1 MIGLVSL
8 IQPVAPLF
16 VMTLATGSALAAIA
30 MRRSFLIT
38 VLICLVGL
46 IGALLALP
54 WMAHSAAVAPMF
66 ADGALSVGF
75 AGVILL
81 TSILILV
88 IAASYWRDATAEP
101 REEYPLLLLV
111 GTIGAVTV
119 ALGINFIPLFIGLET
134 LTLAMIGMIAYPR
147 WRPEA
152 LEAALK
158 YLVLSGMSSALLL
171 LGLGLV
177 DLATGHLSLAAVQ
190 HASGTAMLL
199 LPALGLI
206 IVGAGFKLSVVP
218 FHIWVPDVYA
228 GAPAP
233 SAAFLATIPKIA
245 VIAVVARLLF
255 ADATIPPTLGLAM
268 TIAGVASML
277 VGNLLALLQ
286 QNLKRILGYSSIA
299 QLGYVLVALLAAGA
313 LGRSALLFFVA
324 MYSVTVIGAFGV
336 LSALSVAES
345 DRDQDRVGD
354 IRGLFW
360 RRPLIAG
367 ILTLALLSLAGIPP
381 ALGFMAKMYVMAAG
395 VHSHLR
401 VLIATMVVSSVIGL
415 FYYLRVI
422 IAMTQAPDSA
432 DAHAEGR
439 LSLPGN
445 AAIGLIGAVI
455 LGFGIMPQPLL
466 SLLKAV
472 FHS

>member
-1 MIGLVSL
+1 MSGVISL
-8 IQPVAPLF
+8 IQPIAPLF
-16 VMTLATGSALAAIA
+16 VMTLAVAMALAAIA
-30 MRRSFLIT
+30 IRRSLGFTL
-38 VLICLVGL
+38 LVSFAGL

-54 WMAHSAAVAPMF
+54 WMADSGIAAPMF
-66 ADGALSVGF
+66 ADDALSVGF
-75 AGVILL
+75 AGIILL
-81 TSILILV
+81 TSLLILV
-88 IAASYWRDATAEP
+88 VAASYWLGVAAEP
-101 REEYPLLLLV
+101 TEEYPLLLV
-111 GTIGAVTV
+111 VATIGAVTV

-177 DLATGHLSLAAVQ
+177 DLATGHLSFAAIQ
-190 HASGTAMLL
+190 NASGAEMLL
-199 LPALGLI
+199 LPALALI
-206 IVGAGFKLSVVP
+206 VVGAGFKLSVVP

-228 GAPAP
+228 GASAP
-233 SAAFLATIPKIA
+233 SAAFLATVPKIA
-245 VIAVVARLLF
+245 VIAVVSRLLF
-255 ADATIPPTLGLAM
+255 AGATAPPTLALAM

-345 DRDQDRVGD
+345 DRDMDRIDD

-360 RRPLIAG
+360 RHPLIAG

-401 VLIATMVVSSVIGL
+401 ILIATMVVSSVIGL

-422 IAMTQAPDSA
+422 IAMTQTSDSA
-432 DAHAEGR
+432 EALTERR
-439 LSLPGN
+439 LTLPVN
-445 AAIGLIGAVI
+445 AAIGLIGAAI

-472 FHS
+472 FHN